1 MALDSL
7 LPPELSERARWLK
20 AGDAAPQGR
29 YVLYWLRV
37 TQRLHDNPA
46 LLAAQAL
53 ATGLGQPLL
62 IYQGLDERYP
72 YASDRHHR
80 FILEGARAVEAEAET
95 LGLSYV
101 FHLARRG
108 HRGPVLQDL
117 ARDAYAV
124 VTELFPWRPIAG
136 WTEQLARG
144 CPGPVL
150 AVDSACLVPMPQTR
164 AQDTQRA
171 FRFRDRYAAR
181 REEALLSPWAAAR
194 PHAGPEGPLPF
205 EPVGLHNA
213 DLAALI
219 AQCAIDHGVGP
230 VAAYPG
236 GSAAGYGRWEGFKAA
251 GLRTYHRRRNDP
263 LEAGG
268 VSGLSPYLH
277 YGQISPFRL
286 AREAAALGGAGAEK
300 YLDELLIWRELAWAF
315 CYHEPRHETLAAIP
329 AWARETL
336 AERPQPTAESLKS
349 YEALRSARSGEPLW
363 DSAQRALLRQGMLHN
378 NLRMSWGKQILPWS
392 PHGEEALARLI
403 DLNHRYALDGRD
415 PSSYGGLLWCL
426 GAFDRPFTPPTPG
439 FGTIRP
445 RSTESHRD
453 RLDPTAFAEACA
465 APNPEAPPSV
475 AILGAGLAGL
485 TCAQALAEQG
495 WSPTLFDKGR
505 RPGGRLATRE
515 SRHHPLAF
523 NHGGL
528 EFEVRDPR
536 FRERLTQWAECEW
549 VAPTAQ
555 ADRWSL
561 APRAARLPEALAD
574 GLAIHCRTRIVCLH
588 REAAQWWLE
597 AESGPRFGPFE
608 ALVLTL
614 PPAQL
619 AELIAA
625 SALPELEVLAEAAGE
640 ATAEGAWAF
649 MLALE
654 GEPKALAEGAWPGT
668 LRLSEPTKDGKRA
681 LTAILPEGADGVSLE
696 ETPEALIAAWAPRL
710 AEALG
715 QPVAADAITTHRWRY
730 AGFSAPTP
738 CAPWHPTLG
747 LALAGDGYALED
759 TTAEGVEAAY
769 LGGRAA
775 AGRLIAWALARSP
788 GPSAPLSPRAQAN
801 QGSLF

>member
-7 LPPELSERARWLK
+7 LPPELAERACWLK
-20 AGDAAPQGR
+20 AGEAAPTGR

-37 TQRLHDNPA
+37 AQRLHDNPA

-53 ATGLGQPLL
+53 ATTLDQPLL

-80 FILEGARAVEAEAET
+80 FILEGARAVEAEAKA
-95 LGLSYV
+95 LGLTYV
-101 FHLARRG
+101 FHLARQG
-108 HRGPVLQDL
+108 HRSPRLQEL
-117 ARDAYAV
+117 AKNACAV
-124 VTELFPWRPIAG
+124 VTELFPWRPIAR
-136 WTEQLARG
+136 WTEQLAKD

-150 AVDSACLVPMPQTR
+150 TVDSACLVPMPQTR

-181 REEALLSPWAAAR
+181 REEALLSPWPSAQ
-194 PHAGPEGPLPF
+194 PHAGPDGLHPF
-205 EPVGLHNA
+205 EPVSLQKANL
-213 DLAALI
+213 DELI
-219 AQCAIDHGVGP
+219 AHCAIDHGVAP

-236 GSAAGYGRWEGFKAA
+236 GSAAGYERWEGFKAA
-251 GLRTYHRRRNDP
+251 GLRTYHRRRNNP

-315 CYHEPRHETLAAIP
+315 CYHEPHHETLAAIP

-336 AERPQPTAESLKS
+336 AERPPPTPESLKS
-349 YEALRSARSGEPLW
+349 YEALRSAKSGEPLW

-392 PHGEEALARLI
+392 PDGAQALARLI

-426 GAFDRPFTPPTPG
+426 GAFDRPFTPPAPG

-445 RSTESHRD
+445 RSTETHRD
-453 RLDPTAFAEACA
+453 RLDPAAFAEACA
-465 APNPEAPPSV
+465 APNPATPPSV

-485 TCAQALAEQG
+485 TCAQALSEQG
-495 WSPTLFDKGR
+495 WNPTLFDKGR

-515 SRHHPLAF
+515 SRHSTLAF
-523 NHGGL
+523 NHGAQ
-528 EFEVRDPR
+528 EFEAQDPR
-536 FRERLTQWAECEW
+536 FKERLTQWAESGW
-549 VAPTAQ
+549 AVPTAQ

-561 APRAARLPEALAD
+561 APRAASLPEALAE
-574 GLAIHCRTRIVCLH
+574 GLLIHCRTRIVGLH
-588 REAAQWWLE
+588 REGEQWSLE
-597 AESGPRFGPFE
+597 AESGRRYGPFE
-608 ALVLTL
+608 SLVITL

-619 AELIAA
+619 AELMAA
-625 SALPELEVLAEAAGE
+625 SALPDLESLAQAAREAK
-640 ATAEGAWAF
+640 AEGAWAF
-649 MLALE
+649 MTALE
-654 GEPKALAEGAWPGT
+654 EEPKGLAEGAWPGT
-668 LRLSEPTKDGKRA
+668 LRLSKPQQNGKRA
-681 LTAILPEGADGVSLE
+681 LTAILPEALEGANLE
-696 ETPEALIAAWAPRL
+696 STPEAMIATWAPRL

-715 QPVAADAITTHRWRY
+715 QSFPTESITAHRWRY
-730 AGFSAPTP
+730 ANFTAPAP
-738 CAPWHPTLG
+738 CPVWHPALG

-775 AGRLIAWALARSP
+775 AGRLIAWALARSAA
-788 GPSAPLSPRAQAN
+788 PSAPVSPRAQAN

>member
-7 LPPELSERARWLK
+7 LPPELAERARWFK

-37 TQRLHDNPA
+37 NQRLHDNPA
-46 LLAAQAL
+46 LLAAQAM
-53 ATGLGQPLL
+53 ARALGQPLL

-80 FILEGARAVEAEAET
+80 FILEGARAVEAEAEA
-95 LGLSYV
+95 LGLTYV

-117 ARDAYAV
+117 AKGACAV
-124 VTELFPWRPIAG
+124 VTELFPWRPIAL
-136 WTEQLARG
+136 WTEQLAKV
-144 CPGPVL
+144 CPGPIL
-150 AVDSACLVPMPQTR
+150 TVDSACLVPMPQTR
-164 AQDTQRA
+164 APDTQRA

-181 REEALLSPWAAAR
+181 REEALLSPWPA
-194 PHAGPEGPLPF
+194 PKPQEGPKGSLPF
-205 EPVGLHNA
+205 EPVRLQSA
-213 DLAALI
+213 DLDALI
-219 AQCAIDHGVGP
+219 AQCAIDHGVAP

-236 GSAAGYGRWEGFKAA
+236 GSIEGYARWEGFKAA
-251 GLRTYHRRRNDP
+251 GLRAYHRRRNNP
-263 LEAGG
+263 LEVGG

-329 AWARETL
+329 PWARETL
-336 AERPQPTAESLKS
+336 AERPRPTPESLRS

-392 PHGEEALARLI
+392 PDGEKALARLV

-453 RLDPTAFAEACA
+453 RLDPGAFAKACA
-465 APNPEAPPSV
+465 APNPATPPSV
-475 AILGAGLAGL
+475 AIVGAGLAGL

-495 WSPTLFDKGR
+495 WNPTLFDKGR

-515 SRHHPLAF
+515 SRHHPFRF
-523 NHGGL
+523 NHGAQD
-528 EFEVRDPR
+528 FEARDPR
-536 FRERLTQWAECEW
+536 FKERLTQWAESEW
-549 VAPTAQ
+549 VGPTAQ
-555 ADRWSL
+555 AGLWTL
-561 APRAARLPEALAD
+561 GPRAATLPDALAD
-574 GLAIHCRTRIVCLH
+574 GLRIHCRTRIVRLQ

-597 AESGPRFGPFE
+597 VESGQRFGPFE
-608 ALVLTL
+608 TLVLTL

-619 AELIAA
+619 ADLIGA
-625 SALPELEVLAEAAGE
+625 SALPELENLVEGAAE

-649 MLALE
+649 MIAVD
-654 GEPKALAEGAWPGT
+654 GEPKTLAEGAWPGT
-668 LRLSEPTKDGKRA
+668 LRLAKPTKNGKRA
-681 LTAILPEGADGVSLE
+681 LTAVLPEVLEGVNLE
-696 ETPEALIAAWAPRL
+696 DTPEAMIAAWAPRL

-715 QPVAADAITTHRWRY
+715 QPVEPDEITVHRWRY
-730 AGFSAPTP
+730 ARFAAPAT
-738 CAPWHPTLG
+738 CAPWHPALG

-788 GPSAPLSPRAQAN
+788 APSAPASPREQAN